1 MILDVLADEARERV
15 RERQQQVSADTVRR
29 DAETLEARQEK
40 RNRAAE
46 GFAAALARPGLSLI
60 CECKKASP
68 SKGLISPDFP
78 YREIARAYEEGGA
91 AAISCLTEP
100 RHFLGRDAYLQALD
114 ALAAG
119 GMQYVFVSHYEE
131 DAPSSADR
139 VAQMKDGHL
148 TVLR

>member
-1 MILDVLADEARERV
+1 MNPAQDWTSL
-15 RERQQQVSADTVRR
+15 
-29 DAETLEARQEK
+29 
-40 RNRAAE
+40 
-46 GFAAALARPGLSLI
+46 PG
-60 CECKKASP
+60 
-68 SKGLISPDFP
+68 
-78 YREIARAYEEGGA
+78 
-91 AAISCLTEP
+91 
-100 RHFLGRDAYLQALD
+100 DAYLQALD